1 MFYRMKLIKLAF
13 LIILIGIV
21 LISLFLLAN
30 FLPTSL
36 SDEKIRFVIPLD
48 VKQEEI
54 VARLKSEDFIR
65 SPDFFTFIAGII
77 RYPGSIEP
85 GSYMLSR
92 RMTVF
97 TVADTLL
104 NHPYQKWIILVP
116 GLRREQVAERLA
128 KKFNWTNLQSKE
140 FLDIAKEGYL
150 HPDTYLFNVD
160 YTPREFVQK
169 MLNNFNEKFDAQIQ
183 KDLLARNVK
192 NDTAVK
198 IASLIERETGSDEDK
213 PIIAGIIWNR
223 LNIGMR
229 LEIDATIQYAIGTT
243 SDWWPILTGRK
254 LRSIESDYNT
264 YIIKGLPPGPICN
277 PSLASIKA
285 AAYPAETDCLFYLHD
300 HNKQIHCS
308 KTYTEHLQNIEKYLK

>member
-1 MFYRMKLIKLAF
+1 MKLIKLTI

-21 LISLFLLAN
+21 LASLFLLAN
-30 FLPTSL
+30 LLPTSL

-48 VKQEEI
+48 AKQEDI
-54 VARLKSEDFIR
+54 VGRLKSENFIR
-65 SPDFFTFIAGII
+65 SPNFFTFIAGLI

-85 GSYMLSR
+85 GAYMLSR

-104 NHPYQKWIILVP
+104 NHPYQKWIILVS
-116 GLRREQVAERLA
+116 GLRREQVGERLT
-128 KKFNWTNLQSKE
+128 KKFNWNDEKIKE

-150 HPDTYLFNVD
+150 FPDTYLFNVD

-169 MLNNFNEKFDAQIQ
+169 MLNNFNEKFNATIQ
-183 KDLLARNVK
+183 KDLLAQNVK
-192 NDTAVK
+192 NDTAIK
-198 IASLIERETGSDEDK
+198 IASLIERETGGDEDK
-213 PIIAGIIWNR
+213 PIIAGVIWNR

-243 SDWWPILTGRK
+243 SDWWPPLAGKK
-254 LRSIESDYNT
+254 LRTIESEYNT
-264 YIIKGLPPGPICN
+264 YIIKGLPPGPISS

-285 AAYPAETDCLFYLHD
+285 VAYPAETDCLFYLHD

-308 KTYTEHLQNIEKYLK
+308 KTYAEHLQNIEKYLN